1 MKSLKVV
8 LIQIT
13 LVLLI
18 SHVPSFSGDILK
30 NISET
35 EQIQSILRKIDFER
49 FADLPATVKV
59 SFMINGKNEL
69 IVVNTNNKNL
79 DGLIKSAMNYKQIA
93 VTDLEYGKIYT
104 IPVKIEK

>member
-1 MKSLKVV
+1 MKSLKLV
-8 LIQIT
+8 LTQIT
-13 LVLLI
+13 IVILLSTSSGI
-18 SHVPSFSGDILK
+18 TGDILK
-30 NISET
+30 NMSET
-35 EQIQSILRKIDFER
+35 EQIQTILRKIDFER
-49 FADLPATVKV
+49 FAELPTTVKV

-69 IVVNTNNKNL
+69 IVVNTNNRNL

>member
-1 MKSLKVV
+1 MKSLKLIFSQIAVV
-8 LIQIT
+8 I
-13 LVLLI
+13 LLCTV
-18 SHVPSFSGDILK
+18 SGVSGDILK
-30 NISET
+30 KMSET
-35 EQIQSILRKIDFER
+35 EQIHSILRAIDFEH
-49 FADLPATVKV
+49 FAELPTTVKV

-69 IVVNTNNKNL
+69 IVVNTNNRNL